1 MAGEMVSPGLGM
13 YLHYPFSCSGWLPLA
28 ADSRGAVPGT
38 SGCICVTAG
47 AVTQGNG
54 VKNDGLTTQD
64 IPIGAVI
71 LQKSPNESSC
81 LNLEN
86 IQLLRQALQLK
97 NSVKREYFE
106 VSRLVSDLHLSDPSQ
121 IRSVDLEVIFPN
133 SSGLKI
139 QIYVQLHL
147 NEQSC
152 SHWLLRGLDEEPR
165 VEASPHSCWL
175 CVSAHILPRKK

>member
-1 MAGEMVSPGLGM
+1 MAGETISPGLGT
-13 YLHYPFSCSGWLPLA
+13 YLLYPFPCSGWLPLA

-38 SGCICVTAG
+38 SGCICVTVG
-47 AVTQGNG
+47 AVAQGNWAR
-54 VKNDGLTTQD
+54 NDGLATQD
-64 IPIGAVI
+64 IPISAVP
-71 LQKSPNESSC
+71 LQKYPNESSC

-86 IQLLRQALQLK
+86 IQLLRQALQIK

-106 VSRLVSDLHLSDPSQ
+106 VSHLVSDLHLSDPSQ

-133 SSGLKI
+133 SSGLKT
-139 QIYVQLHL
+139 QIYIQLHL

-152 SHWLLRGLDEEPR
+152 SCWILKGLDEKPR
-165 VEASPHSCWL
+165 VEASPYSCWL